1 MQLLHKWIKCDL
13 QSQADY
19 LYLMYINALNNK
31 LLYGFI
37 QLDLKQFAFHLQAS
51 MFIESFIEICP
62 FICIFIYLS
71 SGTMIMRSH
80 LVEPDKSESAKAQEI
95 DVWSIVLISVSFD
108 LLVLVSEEMIIRQVQ
123 PDRNK

>member
-1 MQLLHKWIKCDL
+1 MQLLHKWIKRDL

-37 QLDLKQFAFHLQAS
+37 QDNLKQFAFQLQAS

-80 LVEPDKSESAKAQEI
+80 LVEPDKFESAKA
-95 DVWSIVLISVSFD
+95 
-108 LLVLVSEEMIIRQVQ
+108 
-123 PDRNK
+123 

>member
-1 MQLLHKWIKCDL
+1 MQLLHKLIKCDL

-51 MFIESFIEICP
+51 MFIESFVEMCP

-108 LLVLVSEEMIIRQVQ
+108 LLVLVSEEMTIRQVQ